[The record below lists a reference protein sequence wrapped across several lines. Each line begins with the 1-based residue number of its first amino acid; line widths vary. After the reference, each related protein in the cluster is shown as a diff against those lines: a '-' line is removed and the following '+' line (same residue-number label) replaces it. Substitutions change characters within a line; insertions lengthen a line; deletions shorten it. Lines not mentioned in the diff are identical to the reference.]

1 MSMTYTTSYGR
12 ASDCHAGRCRD
23 ISVSRRDWS
32 VLIAGRAMEY
42 AGTMSQHRYHHV
54 TRTSTC
60 QYCGC
65 GIIQIG
71 SGRHKRNCG
80 SKVCR
85 AAKDRAKRGPA
96 IKRYSRRK
104 HIYGI
109 KLARVGCM
117 DCLLLIT
124 EDTMS
129 VFEMDHRDPT
139 QKVFEINHHWA
150 TNRTAKEIDDE
161 ALKCDMVCA
170 NCHRMR
176 TKRNNDI
183 AKGKTRRTS
192 VIEPVRITQFASL
205 LDCPEWDVA

>member
-1 MSMTYTTSYGR
+1 
-12 ASDCHAGRCRD
+12 
-23 ISVSRRDWS
+23 
-32 VLIAGRAMEY
+32 
-42 AGTMSQHRYHHV
+42 MSQHKYYKV
-54 TRTSTC
+54 TRYSSC

-65 GIIQIG
+65 GIVQKG

-80 SKVCR
+80 SKACR
-85 AAKDRAKRGPA
+85 AAKERAKRGPA
-96 IKRYSRRK
+96 IVRYSRRK
-104 HIYGI
+104 HIYSI
-109 KLARVGCM
+109 KFARVGCM
-117 DCLLLIT
+117 DCLLLVT

-192 VIEPVRITQFASL
+192 EIEPARITQFASL